1 MQGMY
6 SPSATGPAC
15 SRVGMSWNYML
26 GSCLQVRIYLSTCNH
41 HAVDGLDAVPTVTEK
56 LQAALFA
63 DVSTA
68 VQTTALVVL
77 GKNVDPEAGSHED
90 DVTSTLSVSWV
101 A

>member
-1 MQGMY
+1 M
-6 SPSATGPAC
+6 
-15 SRVGMSWNYML
+15 SRNDIL
-26 GSCLQVRIYLSTCNH
+26 GSCLQVRICFSTCNH
-41 HAVDGLDAVPTVTEK
+41 DVADGQDAVPTVTEK

-77 GKNVDPEAGSHED
+77 GKNVDHEAGLHED
-90 DVTSTLSVSWV
+90 DVTSTLSVGWV